1 MYVHLRPYG
10 LTLVVLAFDPVQ
22 FGPPGGVHEAHGHE
36 RCDTAAAAEN
46 EPSPAQRYDA
56 VSGLIGVGVAV
67 EGDAFVISGQEE
79 FRPVLKARQVTGEP
93 VDCPARGC
101 YHQHPGRVRVLRETH
116 LFRHGCEKLPEAVLA
131 DIPVVGGFPALNDGV
146 FHGVASRVREDRPVP
161 SDPVPQIVE
170 PSPGIG

>member
-36 RCDTAAAAEN
+36 RGDTAAAAEN

-56 VSGLIGVGVAV
+56 VSGLIGVGIVV
-67 EGDAFVISGQEE
+67 EGDAWVIPGQEE
-79 FRPVLKARQVTGEP
+79 FCPVLKARQVPGDL
-93 VDCPARGC
+93 VDGSASRC
-101 YHQHPGRVRVLRETH
+101 YHQDPGRVRVLREPH
-116 LFRHGCEKLPEAVLA
+116 LFRHGCKKLPKAVLA